1 MKKIFISRDLDEGS
15 VFKKM
20 LTEQGFE
27 VVENSLVEFLAVPN
41 ISVPPADWVF
51 FYSKN
56 AVRFFCQ
63 AVGLR
68 TLLTYKTAA
77 LGPGTSETLRTA
89 GLLPDFVGDG
99 DPSST
104 AEAFLNLAKGSKVLF
119 PRASESRQSVQRILA
134 GQIESLDLVVYEN
147 IAKRV
152 FQVPDCQA
160 LVFTSPLNAKA
171 YFSKYRFREEEV
183 IAIGQTT
190 AACLSQLN
198 ITGYKVAEFPSE
210 KALAELVISLL
221 GDG

>member
-20 LTEQGFE
+20 LTERGFE
-27 VVENSLVEFLAVPN
+27 VADNSLVEFLAVPN
-41 ISVPPADWVF
+41 ISVPSADWVF

-68 TLLTYKTAA
+68 TSKHHKTAA
-77 LGPGTSETLRTA
+77 LGPGTAEAMRAA
-89 GLLPDFVGDG
+89 GVLPDFVGDG
-99 DPSST
+99 DPIST
-104 AEAFLNLAKGSKVLF
+104 AEAFLKVAKGSRVLF

-147 IAKRV
+147 IAKRE
-152 FQVPDCQA
+152 FQVPDCQS

-190 AACLSQLN
+190 AACLRQLN